1 MPLTKAQKQT
11 KVDELS
17 GRLAESSCVYLTDL
31 SGMSVEMLT
40 QFRRTC
46 RESGVS
52 IEVVKN
58 TLLYRA
64 ARTTRYEAL
73 DPYLNGPT
81 ALMTTTEDDIIA
93 PARVLDKFI
102 KQFKFP
108 QIKAACID
116 GDLYDEQGVTALAK
130 LPTREVL
137 LSQFLSVLNA
147 PLVQFITVLTAPLR
161 NLAVVLE
168 QVARQK
174 EDA

>member
-1 MPLTKAQKQT
+1 MPLTKTQKHT
-11 KVDELS
+11 KVEEIS
-17 GRLAESSCVYLTDL
+17 STLAESSCVYLTDL
-31 SGMSVEMLT
+31 SGMSVELLT

-46 RESGVS
+46 RESGVRV
-52 IEVVKN
+52 EVVKN
-58 TLLYRA
+58 TLLQRA
-64 ARTTRYEAL
+64 ARTTQYERL

-81 ALMTTTEDDIIA
+81 ALVTTKDDIIA
-93 PARVLDKFI
+93 PARVLEKFN

-116 GDLYDEQGVTALAK
+116 GDVYDEAGVRTLAK

-147 PLVQFITVLTAPLR
+147 PMVQFITVLTAPLR
-161 NLAVVLE
+161 NLASVLE
-168 QVARQK
+168 QLAKQK

>member
-1 MPLTKAQKQT
+1 MPLTKEQKQT

-17 GRLAESSCVYLTDL
+17 GRLAGSTCVYLTDL

-46 RESGVS
+46 RDSGVS
-52 IEVVKN
+52 VEVVKN
-58 TLLYRA
+58 TLLHRA
-64 ARTTRYEAL
+64 ALTTQYEAL

-81 ALMTTTEDDIIA
+81 ALMTTTGEDIVV
-93 PARVLDKFI
+93 PARVLEKFI

-116 GDLYDEQGVTALAK
+116 GDLYDEQGVKDLAK
-130 LPTREVL
+130 LPTRDVL

-147 PLVQFITVLTAPLR
+147 PLTQFITVLTAPLR
-161 NLAVVLE
+161 NLASVLE